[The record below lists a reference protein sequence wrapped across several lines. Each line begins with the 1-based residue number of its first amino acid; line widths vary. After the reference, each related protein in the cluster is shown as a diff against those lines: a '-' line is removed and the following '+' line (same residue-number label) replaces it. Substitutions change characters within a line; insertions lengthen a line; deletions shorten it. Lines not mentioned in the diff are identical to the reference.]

1 MDTIIYFVAQIVLA
15 LTARSTFRLAPM
27 FLYSITVSAFH
38 YFLAAQSVR
47 VLSWYFP
54 CSISA
59 GGGLEQPKFFVP
71 EETQGYW
78 RIVFRNKDLGPKYV
92 YCYWGVIAPRPSQW
106 TELEI
111 HVWILIHAYTTSV
124 YFYIFHLS
132 LCVKNHADNS
142 HSSQI
147 L

>member
-15 LTARSTFRLAPM
+15 LTAQSAFRLAPII
-27 FLYSITVSAFH
+27 LYSITVSAFH
-38 YFLAAQSVR
+38 YFLAAQSVQ

-59 GGGLEQPKFFVP
+59 GGGLEQPKFFVR

-92 YCYWGVIAPRPSQW
+92 YFYWGVIAPRPSQW
-106 TELEI
+106 TELGNI
-111 HVWILIHAYTTSV
+111 FIYTHINICV
-124 YFYIFHLS
+124 YISYII
-132 LCVKNHADNS
+132 NE
-142 HSSQI
+142 
-147 L
+147 